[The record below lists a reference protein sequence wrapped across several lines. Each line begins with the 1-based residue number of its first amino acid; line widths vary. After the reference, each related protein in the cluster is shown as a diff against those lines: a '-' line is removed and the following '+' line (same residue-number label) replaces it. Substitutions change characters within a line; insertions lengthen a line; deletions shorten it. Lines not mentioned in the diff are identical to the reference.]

1 MAFSI
6 RLTEQE
12 KKIADSYAR
21 LHSISLGE
29 AFKQALFE
37 KIEEEY
43 DLAVFD
49 DAYDEYKKS
58 GEESRHMSYVVRT
71 TPRFEKEFKKLDRYT
86 MKMIKAWI
94 EKNLSGCENPRVKGK
109 ALTANRKGQWRYRIG
124 DYRLL
129 CLIED
134 EELVILALSIGH
146 RREVYD
152 NT

>member
-12 KKIADSYAR
+12 KKIVDSYAR

-49 DAYDEYKKS
+49 DAYDEYKKN
-58 GEESRHMSYVVRT
+58 H
-71 TPRFEKEFKKLDRYT
+71 
-86 MKMIKAWI
+86 KAI
-94 EKNLSGCENPRVKGK
+94 
-109 ALTANRKGQWRYRIG
+109 
-124 DYRLL
+124 
-129 CLIED
+129 
-134 EELVILALSIGH
+134 
-146 RREVYD
+146 YD
-152 NT
+152 NFETFLKEAGL

>member
-12 KKIADSYAR
+12 KKIVDCYAR

-49 DAYDEYKKS
+49 DAYDEYKKG
-58 GEESRHMSYVVRT
+58 GEESRPISEPLRDL
-71 TPRFEKEFKKLDRYT
+71 K
-86 MKMIKAWI
+86 
-94 EKNLSGCENPRVKGK
+94 KNLKNSTDIP
-109 ALTANRKGQWRYRIG
+109 
-124 DYRLL
+124 
-129 CLIED
+129 
-134 EELVILALSIGH
+134 
-146 RREVYD
+146 
-152 NT
+152 

>member
-29 AFKQALFE
+29 AFKQDLFE

-49 DAYDEYKKS
+49 EYKKS
-58 GEESRHMSYVVRT
+58 GEESRPISD
-71 TPRFEKEFKKLDRYT
+71 FWKELD
-86 MKMIKAWI
+86 I
-94 EKNLSGCENPRVKGK
+94 
-109 ALTANRKGQWRYRIG
+109 
-124 DYRLL
+124 
-129 CLIED
+129 
-134 EELVILALSIGH
+134 
-146 RREVYD
+146 
-152 NT
+152 